1 MNKIGGNT
9 NLAKSISQLLAIV
22 SVVLSLLFVGYEIRQ
37 NTAVARSEAY
47 NEYSSRTAELLMS
60 VATDQR
66 MSLLVSQIGD
76 GKLPKD
82 FSPEDR
88 ISIRYLLTAAVRNM
102 EGAYRSA
109 REGILPET
117 YLDIQP
123 NMPLADN
130 NFFRSTWPN
139 AKGKYT
145 ADFVE
150 YFERGAWNK

>member
-1 MNKIGGNT
+1 MDETKGKT
-9 NLAKSISQLLAIV
+9 NPGKFMSQLVAML
-22 SVVLSLLFVGYEIRQ
+22 SVVLSLVFVGYELRQ

-47 NEYSSRTAELLMS
+47 NEFSTRTTELL
-60 VATDQR
+60 VAVAVDQR

-88 ISIRYLLTAAVRNM
+88 ISITYLLTAAVRNV
-102 EGAYRSA
+102 EGAYRASQA
-109 REGILPET
+109 GIIDERPP
-117 YLDIQP
+117 I
-123 NMPLADN
+123 MPLADN
-130 NFFRSTWPN
+130 NFFRSTWSK

-150 YFERGAWNK
+150 YFERGEWNK

>member
-1 MNKIGGNT
+1 MDKNKGST
-9 NLAKSISQLLAIV
+9 NLNKSISQLAAIL
-22 SVVLSLLFVGYEIRQ
+22 SVILSLLFVGYEIRQ
-37 NTAVARSEAY
+37 NTAVARSEAN
-47 NEYSSRTAELLMS
+47 NEFSTRTTELLVA

-82 FSPEDR
+82 FSPEDH

-102 EGAYRSA
+102 EGAYRSSQ
-109 REGILPET
+109 EGIVLEKP
-117 YLDIQP
+117 P

-130 NFFRSTWPN
+130 DFFRSTWST

-150 YFERGAWNK
+150 YFERGAWNR